1 MRHHHHASSA
11 HTVPGVTIYIS
22 DFQRNIVDKLKKD
35 FFSDPSQASLTC
47 AVTGPIAV
55 KDWSK
60 ITQEKSGV
68 EVNGSMIKRSIQMKV
83 IRFQD
88 LMKSRLVPGVPG
100 HKRLLLLLP
109 DFCLVA
115 HRPASAALMGYSV
128 SLTLITSI
136 LAGFLREEEP

>member
-68 EVNGSMIKRSIQMKV
+68 EVNGSMIKQSIQMNV
-83 IRFQD
+83 VPRFNEI
-88 LMKSRLVPGVPG
+88 
-100 HKRLLLLLP
+100 
-109 DFCLVA
+109 
-115 HRPASAALMGYSV
+115 PACARGDKDISAFFFFF
-128 SLTLITSI
+128 LI
-136 LAGFLREEEP
+136 FV